1 MHKSNRDLLV
11 LLKQELMTPQ
21 SVAFE
26 VNWLHELLFKTERLD
41 IFTAA
46 HELIDLNR
54 YKIHNSSFEIKKL
67 IRSKKDHPFV
77 FLSNLN

>member
-1 MHKSNRDLLV
+1 MQKSNRDLLV
-11 LLKQELMTPQ
+11 MLKQELMTPQ

-41 IFTAA
+41 QFAAA
-46 HELIDLNR
+46 HELIDLNK

-67 IRSKKDHPFV
+67 IRSRKDKPFV

>member
-41 IFTAA
+41 IFAAA